1 MKIQSGIMPEWG
13 MVLLTSNWKRGT
25 MKIIHR
31 QDAKLL
37 NTSERSDMFVA
48 FANGSIQAVPFRGM
62 PFRGMPLRRDAIDGL
77 NGQE

>member
-1 MKIQSGIMPEWG
+1 

-48 FANGSIQAVPFRGM
+48 FANGSIQAVPFRGLPFRGL